1 MLRFKRSALLGVLIG
16 LSSQASAVGLGDIAL
31 ESYVNEPLQANIVLL
46 DTGSLAKPEIR
57 VALASSED
65 FDRLGVERLF
75 SLGDLSFTIEL
86 DGRGGGSITVE
97 SSEPILEPYLN
108 FLVELRW
115 PSGRLLREY
124 TVLID
129 LPPARP
135 PGDLAATA
143 SESAVVLSVPDM
155 PEMSSSAAADS
166 DTQYRVKTDD
176 TLWEIAAAVKPSEL
190 SVEQMMLAIQT
201 ANPNAFLRN
210 NINGLKAGYLLSFP
224 VDVVSGQSEREARQA
239 VADQWRVWREPAQP
253 ALRIVADSELEFDL
267 DPISPDTDSDSNR
280 LVERISESVAPV
292 PSVGDNNLALIEE
305 RLTQLSAQVGE
316 LQGVVQQKD
325 VEIAELQRALTDAL
339 KANQLQDEV
348 VFGDAGTSS
357 QASPPVEPQ
366 PSSSWL
372 QTLLYFLL
380 LVALIA
386 GGALLVL
393 RRLRDTGDELA
404 MDSLDSNEF
413 GVVDDPLKPVPS
425 IPDEREPERTAN
437 GESGYGES
445 LLTGYANDQTLA
457 DAVAEADI
465 YVAYGRHQ
473 HALDTLEAASSAEP
487 SNASGLLKMLEIYL
501 SLDRVQ
507 EAEELIPIIE
517 ATGDLV
523 AYSAAV
529 ERLNSTGAVLTGL
542 SQRDDL
548 LTDGAGASST
558 TDKMSDSAT
567 EANSTDVIVVG
578 SGSAD
583 SPELDT
589 LEDTGSSSGDDSL
602 SIDLEFAEDATE
614 ASPNEDVEALDSEMP
629 AIDKDA
635 IDTNLELARA
645 YIDMG
650 DHDGAKELLDLVLA
664 KGDLSQQATAQE
676 LLKTL
681 P

>member
-1 MLRFKRSALLGVLIG
+1 MLRVKRSVLLGVLIG

-31 ESYVNEPLQANIVLL
+31 DSYVNEPLQANIVLL
-46 DTGSLAKPEIR
+46 DTGSLAEPEIR

-65 FDRLGVERLF
+65 FERLGVERLF
-75 SLGDLSFTIEL
+75 SLGDLSFTTEL

-135 PGDLAATA
+135 LGDLAAMA
-143 SESAVVLSVPDM
+143 SDSAVVSSVPDV
-155 PEMSSSAAADS
+155 PETSFSSTSNS

-190 SVEQMMLAIQT
+190 SVEQMMLAIQA

-267 DPISPDTDSDSNR
+267 DPISPAPDMDSER
-280 LVERISESVAPV
+280 LVERVSEATASV
-292 PSVGDNNLALIEE
+292 PSVGDSNLALIEE

-316 LQGVVQQKD
+316 LQGVVQEKD
-325 VEIAELQRALTDAL
+325 AEIAELQRALTDAL
-339 KANQLQDEV
+339 RANQALDQSMTENTS
-348 VFGDAGTSS
+348 TSS
-357 QASPPVEPQ
+357 QISPPAEPQ
-366 PSSSWL
+366 AASSWL
-372 QTLLYFLL
+372 QTLLYLILL
-380 LVALIA
+380 GALLA

-393 RRLRDTGDELA
+393 RRLRDSGDDLPT
-404 MDSLDSNEF
+404 DSLDSDDF
-413 GVVDDPLKPVPS
+413 AVVDDPLRPVPS
-425 IPDEREPERTAN
+425 IPDEPPSETTDTDD
-437 GESGYGES
+437 SGYGES

-529 ERLNSTGAVLTGL
+529 ERLNSTDAVLTGV

-548 LTDGAGASST
+548 LTDGAETSTIEASSELIT
-558 TDKMSDSAT
+558 ESDST
-567 EANSTDVIVVG
+567 EAMDG
-578 SGSAD
+578 KSASDD

-589 LEDTGSSSGDDSL
+589 PEDTSSSSGDDSL
-602 SIDLEFAEDATE
+602 SIDLEFADDTVDEP
-614 ASPNEDVEALDSEMP
+614 PNEVGEAADSEVP
-629 AIDKDA
+629 AIDEDA

-650 DHDGAKELLDLVLA
+650 DHDGAKELLDSVLA
-664 KGDLSQQATAQE
+664 KGDLSQQAAAQE

>member
-1 MLRFKRSALLGVLIG
+1 MLRVKRSVLLGVLIG

-31 ESYVNEPLQANIVLL
+31 DSYVNEPLQANIVLL
-46 DTGSLAKPEIR
+46 DTGSLAEPEIR

-65 FDRLGVERLF
+65 FARLGVERLF
-75 SLGDLSFTIEL
+75 SLGDLSFTTEL

-135 PGDLAATA
+135 LGDLAAMA
-143 SESAVVLSVPDM
+143 SDSAVVSSVPDV
-155 PEMSSSAAADS
+155 PETSFSSTSNS

-190 SVEQMMLAIQT
+190 SVEQMMLAIQA

-267 DPISPDTDSDSNR
+267 APISPAPDMDSER
-280 LVERISESVAPV
+280 LVERVSEATASV
-292 PSVGDNNLALIEE
+292 PSVGDSNLALIEE

-316 LQGVVQQKD
+316 LQGVVQEKD
-325 VEIAELQRALTDAL
+325 AEIAELQRALTDAL
-339 KANQLQDEV
+339 RANQALDQSTTENTS
-348 VFGDAGTSS
+348 TSS
-357 QASPPVEPQ
+357 QISPPAEPQ
-366 PSSSWL
+366 AASSWL
-372 QTLLYFLL
+372 QTLLYLILL
-380 LVALIA
+380 GALLA

-393 RRLRDTGDELA
+393 RRLRDSGDDLPT
-404 MDSLDSNEF
+404 DSLDSDDF
-413 GVVDDPLKPVPS
+413 AVVDDPLRPVPS
-425 IPDEREPERTAN
+425 IPDEPPSETTDTDD
-437 GESGYGES
+437 SGYGES

-529 ERLNSTGAVLTGL
+529 ERLNSTDAVLTGV

-548 LTDGAGASST
+548 LTDGAETSTIEASSELIT
-558 TDKMSDSAT
+558 ESDST
-567 EANSTDVIVVG
+567 EAMDG
-578 SGSAD
+578 KSASDD

-589 LEDTGSSSGDDSL
+589 PEDTSSSSGDDSL
-602 SIDLEFAEDATE
+602 SIDLEFADDTVDEP
-614 ASPNEDVEALDSEMP
+614 PNEVGEAADSEVP
-629 AIDKDA
+629 AIDEDA

-650 DHDGAKELLDLVLA
+650 DHDGAKELLDSVLA
-664 KGDLSQQATAQE
+664 KGDLSQQAAAQE

>member
-1 MLRFKRSALLGVLIG
+1 MLRVKRSVLLGVLIG

-46 DTGSLAKPEIR
+46 DTGSLAEPEIR

-65 FDRLGVERLF
+65 FERLGVERLF
-75 SLGDLSFTIEL
+75 SLGDLSFNTEL
-86 DGRGGGSITVE
+86 DGRGGGTISIE

-135 PGDLAATA
+135 PGDLAAMA
-143 SESAVVLSVPDM
+143 SDSAVVSSVPDA
-155 PEMSSSAAADS
+155 PETSFSSTSNS

-190 SVEQMMLAIQT
+190 SVEQMMLAIQA

-267 DPISPDTDSDSNR
+267 DPISPAPDMDSER
-280 LVERISESVAPV
+280 LVERVSEASATM
-292 PSVGDNNLALIEE
+292 PSVGDSNLALIEE

-316 LQGVVQQKD
+316 LQGVVQEKD
-325 VEIAELQRALTDAL
+325 AEIAELQRALTDAL
-339 KANQLQDEV
+339 RANQALDQSMTENTS
-348 VFGDAGTSS
+348 TSS
-357 QASPPVEPQ
+357 QISPPAEPKAD
-366 PSSSWL
+366 SSWL
-372 QTLLYFLL
+372 QTLLYLILL
-380 LVALIA
+380 GALLA
-386 GGALLVL
+386 GGALLML
-393 RRLRDTGDELA
+393 RRLRDSGDDLPT
-404 MDSLDSNEF
+404 DSLDSDDF
-413 GVVDDPLKPVPS
+413 AVVDDPLRPVPS
-425 IPDEREPERTAN
+425 IPDEPPSETTDTDD
-437 GESGYGES
+437 SGYGES

-529 ERLNSTGAVLTGL
+529 ERLNSAGAVLTGV

-548 LTDGAGASST
+548 LTDVAETSTIEASSELVT
-558 TDKMSDSAT
+558 ESDST
-567 EANSTDVIVVG
+567 EAMDG
-578 SGSAD
+578 KSASDD
-583 SPELDT
+583 SPKLDT
-589 LEDTGSSSGDDSL
+589 PEDTSSSSGDDSL
-602 SIDLEFAEDATE
+602 SIDLEFAEDVAE
-614 ASPNEDVEALDSEMP
+614 ASPSNLEEALDSEVP
-629 AIDKDA
+629 AIDEDA

-650 DHDGAKELLDLVLA
+650 DHDGAKELLDSVLA
-664 KGDLSQQATAQE
+664 KGDLSQQAAAQE

>member
-1 MLRFKRSALLGVLIG
+1 MLRVKRLVLLGVSIG

-46 DTGSLAKPEIR
+46 DTGSLAEPEIR

-75 SLGDLSFTIEL
+75 SLGDLSFTTEL

-135 PGDLAATA
+135 PGDLAAMA
-143 SESAVVLSVPDM
+143 SGAAVVSSVPDV
-155 PEMSSSAAADS
+155 PETSPSSAVNS

-176 TLWEIAAAVKPSEL
+176 TLWEIAAAIKPSEL
-190 SVEQMMLAIQT
+190 SVEQMMLAIQA

-210 NINGLKAGYLLSFP
+210 NINGLKAGYLLNFP

-267 DPISPDTDSDSNR
+267 DPISPAPDMDSER
-280 LVERISESVAPV
+280 LVERVSEATASV
-292 PSVGDNNLALIEE
+292 PSVGDSNLALIEE

-316 LQGVVQQKD
+316 LQGVVQEKD
-325 VEIAELQRALTDAL
+325 AEIAELQRALTDAL
-339 KANQLQDEV
+339 RANQALDQSLTENTS
-348 VFGDAGTSS
+348 TSS
-357 QASPPVEPQ
+357 QISPPAEPQ
-366 PSSSWL
+366 AATSWL
-372 QTLLYFLL
+372 QTLLYLILL
-380 LVALIA
+380 GALLA

-393 RRLRDTGDELA
+393 RRLRDSGDDLQT
-404 MDSLDSNEF
+404 DSLDSDDF
-413 GVVDDPLKPVPS
+413 AVVDDPLRPVPS
-425 IPDEREPERTAN
+425 IPDEPPSETTGADD
-437 GESGYGES
+437 SGYGES

-529 ERLNSTGAVLTGL
+529 ERLNSTDAVLTGV

-548 LTDGAGASST
+548 LTDGAETPKADTSSG
-558 TDKMSDSAT
+558 SEEPDSAD
-567 EANSTDVIVVG
+567 ASDG
-578 SGSAD
+578 KGAADD

-589 LEDTGSSSGDDSL
+589 SEDTSSSSGDESL
-602 SIDLEFAEDATE
+602 SIDLEFAEDAEE
-614 ASPNEDVEALDSEMP
+614 ASSSDLEEALDSEMP
-629 AIDKDA
+629 AIDEDA

-650 DHDGAKELLDLVLA
+650 DHDGAKELLDSVLA
-664 KGDLSQQATAQE
+664 KGDLSQQAAAQE

>member
-1 MLRFKRSALLGVLIG
+1 MLRVKRLVLLGVLIG

-46 DTGSLAKPEIR
+46 DTGSLAEPEIR

-75 SLGDLSFTIEL
+75 SLGDLSFTTEL

-135 PGDLAATA
+135 PGDLAAMA
-143 SESAVVLSVPDM
+143 SGAAVVSSVPDV
-155 PEMSSSAAADS
+155 PETSPSSAVNS

-176 TLWEIAAAVKPSEL
+176 TLWEIAAAIKPSEL
-190 SVEQMMLAIQT
+190 SVEQMMLAIQA

-210 NINGLKAGYLLSFP
+210 NINGLKAGYLLNFP

-267 DPISPDTDSDSNR
+267 DPISPAPDMDSER
-280 LVERISESVAPV
+280 LVERVSEATASV
-292 PSVGDNNLALIEE
+292 PSVGESNLALIEE

-316 LQGVVQQKD
+316 LQGVVQEKD
-325 VEIAELQRALTDAL
+325 AEIAELQRALTDAL
-339 KANQLQDEV
+339 RANQALDQSLTENTS
-348 VFGDAGTSS
+348 TSS
-357 QASPPVEPQ
+357 QISPPAEPQ
-366 PSSSWL
+366 AATSWL
-372 QTLLYFLL
+372 QTLLYLILL
-380 LVALIA
+380 GALLA

-393 RRLRDTGDELA
+393 RRLRDSGDDLQT
-404 MDSLDSNEF
+404 DSLDSDDF
-413 GVVDDPLKPVPS
+413 AVVDDPLRPVPS
-425 IPDEREPERTAN
+425 IPDEPPSETTGADD
-437 GESGYGES
+437 SGYGES

-529 ERLNSTGAVLTGL
+529 ERLNSTDAVLTGV

-548 LTDGAGASST
+548 LTDGAETPKADTSSGSEE
-558 TDKMSDSAT
+558 SDSAD
-567 EANSTDVIVVG
+567 ASDG
-578 SGSAD
+578 KGAADD

-589 LEDTGSSSGDDSL
+589 SEDTSSSSGDESL
-602 SIDLEFAEDATE
+602 SIDLEFAEDAEE
-614 ASPNEDVEALDSEMP
+614 ASSSDLEEALDSEMP
-629 AIDKDA
+629 AIDEDA

-650 DHDGAKELLDLVLA
+650 DHDGAKELLDSVLA
-664 KGDLSQQATAQE
+664 KGDLSQQAAAQE

>member
-1 MLRFKRSALLGVLIG
+1 MLRVKRSVLLGVLIG

-31 ESYVNEPLQANIVLL
+31 DSYVNEPLQANIVLL
-46 DTGSLAKPEIR
+46 DTGSLAEPEIR

-65 FDRLGVERLF
+65 FERLGVERLF
-75 SLGDLSFTIEL
+75 SLGDLSFTTEL

-135 PGDLAATA
+135 PGDLAAMA
-143 SESAVVLSVPDM
+143 SDSAVVSSVPDV
-155 PEMSSSAAADS
+155 PETSFSSTSNS

-190 SVEQMMLAIQT
+190 SVEQMMLAIQA

-267 DPISPDTDSDSNR
+267 DPISPAPDMDSER
-280 LVERISESVAPV
+280 LVERVSEATASV
-292 PSVGDNNLALIEE
+292 PSVGDSNLALIEE

-316 LQGVVQQKD
+316 LQGVVQEKD
-325 VEIAELQRALTDAL
+325 AEIAELQRALTDAL
-339 KANQLQDEV
+339 RANQALDQSMTENTS
-348 VFGDAGTSS
+348 TSS
-357 QASPPVEPQ
+357 QISPPAEPQ
-366 PSSSWL
+366 AASSWL
-372 QTLLYFLL
+372 QTLLYLILL
-380 LVALIA
+380 GALLA

-393 RRLRDTGDELA
+393 RRLRDSGDDLPT
-404 MDSLDSNEF
+404 DSLDSDDF
-413 GVVDDPLKPVPS
+413 AVVDDPLRPVPS
-425 IPDEREPERTAN
+425 IPDEPPSETTN
-437 GESGYGES
+437 TDDSGYGES

-529 ERLNSTGAVLTGL
+529 ERLNSTDAVLTGV

-548 LTDGAGASST
+548 LTDGAETSTIEASSELVTESDDTEAMDGKGAS
-558 TDKMSDSAT
+558 D
-567 EANSTDVIVVG
+567 
-578 SGSAD
+578 D

-589 LEDTGSSSGDDSL
+589 PEDTSSSSGDDSL
-602 SIDLEFAEDATE
+602 SIDLEFAEDVAE
-614 ASPNEDVEALDSEMP
+614 ASPSDLEEALDSEVP
-629 AIDKDA
+629 AIDEDA

-650 DHDGAKELLDLVLA
+650 DHDGAKELLDSVLA
-664 KGDLSQQATAQE
+664 KGDLSQQAAAQE

>member
-1 MLRFKRSALLGVLIG
+1 MLRVKRSVLLGVLIG

-46 DTGSLAKPEIR
+46 DTGSLAEPEIR
-57 VALASSED
+57 VALPSSED
-65 FDRLGVERLF
+65 FERLGVERLF
-75 SLGDLSFTIEL
+75 SLGDLSFTTEL

-135 PGDLAATA
+135 VGDLAATA
-143 SESAVVLSVPDM
+143 SESAVVSSVPDL
-155 PEMSSSAAADS
+155 PDTSSSAASSS
-166 DTQYRVKTDD
+166 DTQYRVQTDD

-190 SVEQMMLAIQT
+190 SVEQMMLAIQG

-224 VDVVSGQSEREARQA
+224 VDVVSGQSERDARQA

-267 DPISPDTDSDSNR
+267 DPISPDPDSDSTR
-280 LVERISESVAPV
+280 LVERISEPVAPV
-292 PSVGDNNLALIEE
+292 PSVSDNNLALIEE

-316 LQGVVQQKD
+316 LQGVVQEKD
-325 VEIAELQRALTDAL
+325 AEIAELQRALTDAL
-339 KANQLQDEV
+339 RANQAADQAVTENT
-348 VFGDAGTSS
+348 GTSS
-357 QASPPVEPQ
+357 QISPPVEPQ
-366 PSSSWL
+366 ATSSWL
-372 QTLLYFLL
+372 QTLLYFIL
-380 LVALIA
+380 LVALMA

-393 RRLRDTGDELA
+393 RRLRDAGDELST
-404 MDSLDSNEF
+404 DSLDSDEL
-413 GVVDDPLKPVPS
+413 VAVEDPLKPVPS
-425 IPDEREPERTAN
+425 IPDEPEPEKTDT

-473 HALDTLEAASSAEP
+473 HALDTLEAASTAEP

-529 ERLNSTGAVLTGL
+529 ERLNNIGSVLSGV

-548 LTDGAGASST
+548 LTDGLETSETEES
-558 TDKMSDSAT
+558 SDSGA
-567 EANSTDVIVVG
+567 EADSAEAIAGESD
-578 SGSAD
+578 SAD

-589 LEDTGSSSGDDSL
+589 PEEIGSSSADDSL
-602 SIDLEFAEDATE
+602 SIDLEFADE
-614 ASPNEDVEALDSEMP
+614 AVDESPNDVEEVLDPEMP
-629 AIDKDA
+629 AIDEDA

-650 DHDGAKELLDLVLA
+650 DHDGAKELLDSVLA
-664 KGDLSQQATAQE
+664 KGDLSQQAAAQE

>member
-1 MLRFKRSALLGVLIG
+1 MLRVKRSVLLGVLIG
-16 LSSQASAVGLGDIAL
+16 LSSKASAVGLGDIAL
-31 ESYVNEPLQANIVLL
+31 DSYVNEPLQANIVLL
-46 DTGSLAKPEIR
+46 DTGSLAEPEIR

-65 FDRLGVERLF
+65 FERLGVERLF
-75 SLGDLSFTIEL
+75 SLGDLSFTTEL

-135 PGDLAATA
+135 PGDLAAMA
-143 SESAVVLSVPDM
+143 SDSAVVSSVPDV
-155 PEMSSSAAADS
+155 PETSLSSTSNS

-190 SVEQMMLAIQT
+190 SVEQMMLAIQA

-267 DPISPDTDSDSNR
+267 DPISPAPDMDSER
-280 LVERISESVAPV
+280 LVERVSEASATM
-292 PSVGDNNLALIEE
+292 PSVGDSNLALIEE

-316 LQGVVQQKD
+316 LQGVVQEKD
-325 VEIAELQRALTDAL
+325 AEIAELQRALTDAL
-339 KANQLQDEV
+339 RANQALDQSMTENTS
-348 VFGDAGTSS
+348 TSS
-357 QASPPVEPQ
+357 QISPPAEPKAD
-366 PSSSWL
+366 SSWL
-372 QTLLYFLL
+372 QTLLYLILL
-380 LVALIA
+380 GALLA
-386 GGALLVL
+386 GGALLML
-393 RRLRDTGDELA
+393 RRLRDSGDDLPT
-404 MDSLDSNEF
+404 DSLDSDDF
-413 GVVDDPLKPVPS
+413 AVVDDPLRPVPS
-425 IPDEREPERTAN
+425 IPDEPPSETTN
-437 GESGYGES
+437 TDDSGYGES

-529 ERLNSTGAVLTGL
+529 ERLNSTDAVLTGV

-548 LTDGAGASST
+548 LTDGAETSTIEASSELVT
-558 TDKMSDSAT
+558 ESDGT
-567 EANSTDVIVVG
+567 EAMDG
-578 SGSAD
+578 KGAAD
-583 SPELDT
+583 ASPKLDT
-589 LEDTGSSSGDDSL
+589 PEDTSSSSGDDSL
-602 SIDLEFAEDATE
+602 SIDLEFAEDVAE
-614 ASPNEDVEALDSEMP
+614 ASPSNLEEALDSEVP
-629 AIDKDA
+629 AIDEDA

-650 DHDGAKELLDLVLA
+650 DHDGAKELLDSVLA
-664 KGDLSQQATAQE
+664 KGDLSQQAAAQE

>member
-1 MLRFKRSALLGVLIG
+1 MLRVKRSVLLGVLIG

-46 DTGSLAKPEIR
+46 DTGSLAEPEIR

-65 FDRLGVERLF
+65 FERLGVERLF
-75 SLGDLSFTIEL
+75 SLGDLSFTTEL

-135 PGDLAATA
+135 LGDLAAMA
-143 SESAVVLSVPDM
+143 SDSAVVSSVPDV
-155 PEMSSSAAADS
+155 PETSFSSTSNS

-190 SVEQMMLAIQT
+190 SVEQMMLAIQA

-267 DPISPDTDSDSNR
+267 DPISPAPDMDSER
-280 LVERISESVAPV
+280 LVERVSEATASV
-292 PSVGDNNLALIEE
+292 PSVGDSNLALIEE

-316 LQGVVQQKD
+316 LQGVVQEKD
-325 VEIAELQRALTDAL
+325 AEIAELQRALTDAL
-339 KANQLQDEV
+339 RANQALDQSLTENTS
-348 VFGDAGTSS
+348 TSS
-357 QASPPVEPQ
+357 QISPPAEPQ
-366 PSSSWL
+366 AATSWL
-372 QTLLYFLL
+372 QTLLYLILL
-380 LVALIA
+380 GALLA

-393 RRLRDTGDELA
+393 RRLRDSGDDLET
-404 MDSLDSNEF
+404 DSLDSDDF
-413 GVVDDPLKPVPS
+413 AVVDDPLRPVPS
-425 IPDEREPERTAN
+425 IPDEPPSETTGADD
-437 GESGYGES
+437 SGYGES

-529 ERLNSTGAVLTGL
+529 ERLNSAGAVLTGV

-548 LTDGAGASST
+548 LTDGAETPKPDTSSGSEEADSADASDGKGAS
-558 TDKMSDSAT
+558 D
-567 EANSTDVIVVG
+567 
-578 SGSAD
+578 D

-589 LEDTGSSSGDDSL
+589 PEDTISLSGDDSL
-602 SIDLEFAEDATE
+602 SIDLEFAEDAAE
-614 ASPNEDVEALDSEMP
+614 ASPSDLEEALDSEMP
-629 AIDKDA
+629 AIDEDA

-650 DHDGAKELLDLVLA
+650 DHDGAKELLDSVLA
-664 KGDLSQQATAQE
+664 KGDLSQQAAAQE

>member
-1 MLRFKRSALLGVLIG
+1 MLRVKRSVLLGVLIG
-16 LSSQASAVGLGDIAL
+16 LSSKASAVGLGDIAL
-31 ESYVNEPLQANIVLL
+31 DSYINEPLQANIVLL
-46 DTGSLAKPEIR
+46 DTGSLAEPEIR

-65 FDRLGVERLF
+65 FERLGVERLF
-75 SLGDLSFTIEL
+75 SLGDLSFTTEL

-135 PGDLAATA
+135 PGDLAAMA
-143 SESAVVLSVPDM
+143 SDSAVVSSVPDV
-155 PEMSSSAAADS
+155 PETSLSSTSNS

-190 SVEQMMLAIQT
+190 SVEQMMLAIQA

-267 DPISPDTDSDSNR
+267 DPISPAPDMDSER
-280 LVERISESVAPV
+280 LVERVSEASATM
-292 PSVGDNNLALIEE
+292 PSVGDSNLALIEE

-316 LQGVVQQKD
+316 LQGVVQEKD
-325 VEIAELQRALTDAL
+325 AEIAELQRALTDAL
-339 KANQLQDEV
+339 RANQALDQSMTENTS
-348 VFGDAGTSS
+348 TSS
-357 QASPPVEPQ
+357 QISPPAEPKAD
-366 PSSSWL
+366 SSWL
-372 QTLLYFLL
+372 QTLLYLILL
-380 LVALIA
+380 GALLA
-386 GGALLVL
+386 GGALLML
-393 RRLRDTGDELA
+393 RRLRDSGDDLPT
-404 MDSLDSNEF
+404 DSLDSDDF
-413 GVVDDPLKPVPS
+413 AVVDDPLRPVPS
-425 IPDEREPERTAN
+425 IPDEPPSETTN
-437 GESGYGES
+437 TDDSGYGES

-529 ERLNSTGAVLTGL
+529 ERLNSTDAVLTGV

-548 LTDGAGASST
+548 LTDGAETSTIEASSELVT
-558 TDKMSDSAT
+558 ESDGT
-567 EANSTDVIVVG
+567 EAMDG
-578 SGSAD
+578 KGAAD
-583 SPELDT
+583 ASPKLDT
-589 LEDTGSSSGDDSL
+589 PEDTSSSSGDDSL
-602 SIDLEFAEDATE
+602 SIDLEFAEDVAE
-614 ASPNEDVEALDSEMP
+614 ASPSNLEEALDSEVP
-629 AIDKDA
+629 AIDEDA

-650 DHDGAKELLDLVLA
+650 DHDGAKELLDSVLA
-664 KGDLSQQATAQE
+664 KGDLSQQAAAQE

>member
-1 MLRFKRSALLGVLIG
+1 MLRAKRSVLLGVLIG

-31 ESYVNEPLQANIVLL
+31 KSYVNEPLQATIVLL
-46 DTGSLAKPEIR
+46 DTGSLAEPEIR

-75 SLGDLSFTIEL
+75 SLGDLSFTTEL

-135 PGDLAATA
+135 AGDLAAMA
-143 SESAVVLSVPDM
+143 SDSAVVISIPDL
-155 PEMSSSAAADS
+155 PETTSSTASSS
-166 DTQYRVKTDD
+166 DTQYRVQTDD

-190 SVEQMMLAIQT
+190 SVEQMMLAIQA

-267 DPISPDTDSDSNR
+267 DPISPAPDSDSTR
-280 LVERISESVAPV
+280 LVERTPEPAVPA
-292 PSVGDNNLALIEE
+292 PSVGGNNLALIEE

-325 VEIAELQRALTDAL
+325 AEIAELQRALTDAL
-339 KANQLQDEV
+339 KANQVRGQV
-348 VFGDAGTSS
+348 VAGDTGAGS
-357 QASPPVEPQ
+357 QASPSVEPQ
-366 PSSSWL
+366 ATSSWL
-372 QTLLYFLL
+372 QTLLYLVLL
-380 LVALIA
+380 GALTV

-393 RRLRDTGDELA
+393 RRLRDSGEDLST
-404 MDSLDSNEF
+404 DSLDSDDF
-413 GVVDDPLKPVPS
+413 AVVDDPLRPVPS
-425 IPDEREPERTAN
+425 IPDEPPSETTSADD
-437 GESGYGES
+437 SGYGES

-529 ERLNSTGAVLTGL
+529 ERLNSTDAVLTGV

-548 LTDGAGASST
+548 LTDGAETPKADTSSGSEEPESADASDGKGAS
-558 TDKMSDSAT
+558 D
-567 EANSTDVIVVG
+567 E
-578 SGSAD
+578 
-583 SPELDT
+583 SPELDSP
-589 LEDTGSSSGDDSL
+589 EDTINLSGDDSL
-602 SIDLEFAEDATE
+602 SIDLEFAEDVAE
-614 ASPNEDVEALDSEMP
+614 ASPSNLEEALDSEVP
-629 AIDKDA
+629 AIDEDA

-650 DHDGAKELLDLVLA
+650 DHDGAKELLDSVLA
-664 KGDLSQQATAQE
+664 KGDLSQQAAAQE

>member
-1 MLRFKRSALLGVLIG
+1 MLRVKRSVLLGVLIG
-16 LSSQASAVGLGDIAL
+16 LSSKASAVGLGDIAL
-31 ESYVNEPLQANIVLL
+31 DSYVNEPLQANIVLL
-46 DTGSLAKPEIR
+46 DTGSLAEPEIR

-65 FDRLGVERLF
+65 FERLGVERLF
-75 SLGDLSFTIEL
+75 SLGDLSFTTEL

-135 PGDLAATA
+135 PGDLAAMA
-143 SESAVVLSVPDM
+143 SDSAVVSSVPDV
-155 PEMSSSAAADS
+155 PETSLSSTSNS

-190 SVEQMMLAIQT
+190 SVEQMMLAIQA

-267 DPISPDTDSDSNR
+267 DPISPAPDMDSER
-280 LVERISESVAPV
+280 LVERVSEASATM
-292 PSVGDNNLALIEE
+292 PSVGDSNLALIEE

-316 LQGVVQQKD
+316 LQGVVQEKD
-325 VEIAELQRALTDAL
+325 AEIAELQRALTDAL
-339 KANQLQDEV
+339 RANQALDQSMTENTS
-348 VFGDAGTSS
+348 TSS
-357 QASPPVEPQ
+357 QISPPAEPKAD
-366 PSSSWL
+366 SSWL
-372 QTLLYFLL
+372 QTLLYLILL
-380 LVALIA
+380 GALLA
-386 GGALLVL
+386 GGALLML
-393 RRLRDTGDELA
+393 RRLRDSDDDLPTE
-404 MDSLDSNEF
+404 SLDSDDF
-413 GVVDDPLKPVPS
+413 AVVDDPLRPVPS
-425 IPDEREPERTAN
+425 IPDEPPSETTN
-437 GESGYGES
+437 TDDSGYGES

-529 ERLNSTGAVLTGL
+529 ERLNSTDAVLTGV

-548 LTDGAGASST
+548 LTDGAETSTIEASSELVT
-558 TDKMSDSAT
+558 ESDGT
-567 EANSTDVIVVG
+567 EAMDG
-578 SGSAD
+578 KGAAD
-583 SPELDT
+583 ASPKLDT
-589 LEDTGSSSGDDSL
+589 PEDTSSSSGDDSL
-602 SIDLEFAEDATE
+602 SIDLEFAEDVAE
-614 ASPNEDVEALDSEMP
+614 ASPSNLEEALDSEVP
-629 AIDKDA
+629 AIDEDA

-650 DHDGAKELLDLVLA
+650 DHDGAKELLDSVLA
-664 KGDLSQQATAQE
+664 KGDLSQQAAAQE

>member
-1 MLRFKRSALLGVLIG
+1 MLRVKRLVLLGVSIG

-46 DTGSLAKPEIR
+46 DTGSLAEPEIR

-75 SLGDLSFTIEL
+75 SLGDLSFTTEL

-135 PGDLAATA
+135 PGDLAAMA
-143 SESAVVLSVPDM
+143 SGAAVVSSVPDV
-155 PEMSSSAAADS
+155 PETSPSSAVNS

-176 TLWEIAAAVKPSEL
+176 TLWEIAAAIKPSEL
-190 SVEQMMLAIQT
+190 SVEQMMLAIQA

-210 NINGLKAGYLLSFP
+210 NINGLKAGYLLNFP

-267 DPISPDTDSDSNR
+267 DPISPAPDMDSER
-280 LVERISESVAPV
+280 LVERVSEATASV
-292 PSVGDNNLALIEE
+292 PSVGESNLALIEE

-316 LQGVVQQKD
+316 LQGVVQEKD
-325 VEIAELQRALTDAL
+325 AEIAELQRALTDAL
-339 KANQLQDEV
+339 RANQALDQSLTENTS
-348 VFGDAGTSS
+348 TSS
-357 QASPPVEPQ
+357 QISPPAEPQ
-366 PSSSWL
+366 AATSWL
-372 QTLLYFLL
+372 QTLLYLILL
-380 LVALIA
+380 GALLA

-393 RRLRDTGDELA
+393 RRLRDSGDDLQT
-404 MDSLDSNEF
+404 DSLDSDDF
-413 GVVDDPLKPVPS
+413 AVVDDPLRPVPS
-425 IPDEREPERTAN
+425 IPDEPPSETTGADD
-437 GESGYGES
+437 SGYGES

-529 ERLNSTGAVLTGL
+529 ERLNSTDAVLTGV

-548 LTDGAGASST
+548 LTDGAETPKADTSSG
-558 TDKMSDSAT
+558 SEEPDSAD
-567 EANSTDVIVVG
+567 ASDG
-578 SGSAD
+578 KGAADD

-589 LEDTGSSSGDDSL
+589 SEDTSSSSGDESL
-602 SIDLEFAEDATE
+602 SIDLEFAEDAEE
-614 ASPNEDVEALDSEMP
+614 ASSSDLEEALDSEMP
-629 AIDKDA
+629 AIDEDA

-650 DHDGAKELLDLVLA
+650 DHDGAKELLDSVLA
-664 KGDLSQQATAQE
+664 KGDLSQQAAAQE

>member
-1 MLRFKRSALLGVLIG
+1 MLRVKRSVLLGVLIG

-31 ESYVNEPLQANIVLL
+31 DSYVNEPLQANILLL
-46 DTGSLAKPEIR
+46 DTGSLAEPEIR

-65 FDRLGVERLF
+65 FERLGVERLF
-75 SLGDLSFTIEL
+75 SLGDLSFSTEL

-135 PGDLAATA
+135 LGDLAAMA
-143 SESAVVLSVPDM
+143 SDSAVVSSVPDV
-155 PEMSSSAAADS
+155 PETSFSSTSNS

-176 TLWEIAAAVKPSEL
+176 TLWEVAAAVKPSEL
-190 SVEQMMLAIQT
+190 SVEQMMLAIQA

-267 DPISPDTDSDSNR
+267 DPISPAPDMDSER
-280 LVERISESVAPV
+280 LVERVSEASATA
-292 PSVGDNNLALIEE
+292 PSVGDSNLALIEE
-305 RLTQLSAQVGE
+305 RLTQLSTQVGE
-316 LQGVVQQKD
+316 LQGVVQEKD
-325 VEIAELQRALTDAL
+325 AEIAELQRALTDAL
-339 KANQLQDEV
+339 KENQALDRAV
-348 VFGDAGTSS
+348 TDTADTGS
-357 QASPPVEPQ
+357 QSSPPVEPQ
-366 PSSSWL
+366 ASSSWL
-372 QTLLYFLL
+372 QALLYLVLL
-380 LVALIA
+380 GALIA

-393 RRLRDTGDELA
+393 RRLRDSGGELSTDPLGSDDLVA
-404 MDSLDSNEF
+404 A
-413 GVVDDPLKPVPS
+413 DDPLRPVPS
-425 IPDEREPERTAN
+425 IPGEPEQERA
-437 GESGYGES
+437 EPDSKGYGES

-507 EAEELIPIIE
+507 EAEELIPVIE

-523 AYSAAV
+523 AHSAAV
-529 ERLNSTGAVLTGL
+529 ERLNNTGAVLTGV
-542 SQRDDL
+542 SQHDAL
-548 LTDGAGASST
+548 LTDGSETST
-558 TDKMSDSAT
+558 T
-567 EANSTDVIVVG
+567 EASGELVAEAGSTDAEDENVD
-578 SGSAD
+578 SDD
-583 SPELDT
+583 SPELDVP
-589 LEDTGSSSGDDSL
+589 EATGSLSSDDSL
-602 SIDLEFAEDATE
+602 SIDLEFAEDTAE
-614 ASPNEDVEALDSEMP
+614 ESPNDVEDALDSDMP
-629 AIDKDA
+629 AIDEDA
-635 IDTNLELARA
+635 IETNLELARA

-650 DHDGAKELLDLVLA
+650 DHDGAKELLDSVLA
-664 KGDLSQQATAQE
+664 KGDLSQQAAAQE

>member
-1 MLRFKRSALLGVLIG
+1 MLRVKRSVLLGVLIG

-46 DTGSLAKPEIR
+46 DTGSLAEPEIR

-65 FDRLGVERLF
+65 FERLGVERLF
-75 SLGDLSFTIEL
+75 SLGDLSFTTEL

-135 PGDLAATA
+135 LGDLAAMA
-143 SESAVVLSVPDM
+143 SDSAVVSSVPDV
-155 PEMSSSAAADS
+155 PETSFSSTSNS

-190 SVEQMMLAIQT
+190 SVEQMMLAIQA

-267 DPISPDTDSDSNR
+267 DPISPAPDMDSER
-280 LVERISESVAPV
+280 LVERVSEATASV
-292 PSVGDNNLALIEE
+292 PSVGDSNLALIEE

-316 LQGVVQQKD
+316 LQGVVQEKD
-325 VEIAELQRALTDAL
+325 AEIAELQRALTDAL
-339 KANQLQDEV
+339 RANQALDQSLTENTS
-348 VFGDAGTSS
+348 TSS
-357 QASPPVEPQ
+357 QISPPAEPQ
-366 PSSSWL
+366 AATSWL
-372 QTLLYFLL
+372 QTLLYLILL
-380 LVALIA
+380 GALLA

-393 RRLRDTGDELA
+393 RRLRDSGDDLET
-404 MDSLDSNEF
+404 DSLDSDDF
-413 GVVDDPLKPVPS
+413 AVVDDPLRPVPS
-425 IPDEREPERTAN
+425 IPDEPPSETTGADD
-437 GESGYGES
+437 SGYGES

-529 ERLNSTGAVLTGL
+529 ERLNSAGAVLTGV

-548 LTDGAGASST
+548 LTDGAETPKADTSSGSEEADSADASDGKGAS
-558 TDKMSDSAT
+558 D
-567 EANSTDVIVVG
+567 
-578 SGSAD
+578 D

-589 LEDTGSSSGDDSL
+589 PEDTISLSGDDSL
-602 SIDLEFAEDATE
+602 SIDLEFAEDAAE
-614 ASPNEDVEALDSEMP
+614 ASPSDLEEALDSEMP
-629 AIDKDA
+629 AIDEDA

-650 DHDGAKELLDLVLA
+650 DHDGAKELLDSVLA
-664 KGDLSQQATAQE
+664 KGDLSQQAAAQE

>member
-1 MLRFKRSALLGVLIG
+1 MLRVKRSVLLGVLIG

-31 ESYVNEPLQANIVLL
+31 DSYVNEPLQANIVLL
-46 DTGSLAKPEIR
+46 DTGSLAEPEIR

-65 FDRLGVERLF
+65 FERLGVERLF
-75 SLGDLSFTIEL
+75 SLGDLSFTTEL

-135 PGDLAATA
+135 PGDLAAMA
-143 SESAVVLSVPDM
+143 SDSAVVSSVPDV
-155 PEMSSSAAADS
+155 PETSFSSTSNS

-190 SVEQMMLAIQT
+190 SVEQMMLAIQA

-267 DPISPDTDSDSNR
+267 DPISPAPDMDSER
-280 LVERISESVAPV
+280 LVERVSEASAPV
-292 PSVGDNNLALIEE
+292 PSVGDSNLALIEE

-316 LQGVVQQKD
+316 LQGVVQEKD
-325 VEIAELQRALTDAL
+325 AEIAELQRALTDAL
-339 KANQLQDEV
+339 RANQALDQSMTEHTS
-348 VFGDAGTSS
+348 TSS
-357 QASPPVEPQ
+357 QISPPAEPQ
-366 PSSSWL
+366 AASSWL
-372 QTLLYFLL
+372 QTLLYLILL
-380 LVALIA
+380 GALLA

-393 RRLRDTGDELA
+393 RRLRDSGDDLPT
-404 MDSLDSNEF
+404 DSLDSDDF
-413 GVVDDPLKPVPS
+413 AVVDDPLRPVPS
-425 IPDEREPERTAN
+425 IPDEPPSETTGADD
-437 GESGYGES
+437 SGYGES

-529 ERLNSTGAVLTGL
+529 ERLNSAGAVLTGV
-542 SQRDDL
+542 SQRDDI
-548 LTDGAGASST
+548 LTDGAETPKADTSSGSEEPDSADASDGKGAS
-558 TDKMSDSAT
+558 D
-567 EANSTDVIVVG
+567 
-578 SGSAD
+578 D
-583 SPELDT
+583 SPKLDAP
-589 LEDTGSSSGDDSL
+589 EDTSSSSGDDSL
-602 SIDLEFAEDATE
+602 SIDLEFAEDATD
-614 ASPNEDVEALDSEMP
+614 ASPSDLEEALDSEMP
-629 AIDKDA
+629 AIDEDA

-650 DHDGAKELLDLVLA
+650 DHDGAKELLDSVLA
-664 KGDLSQQATAQE
+664 KGDLSQQAAAQE
-676 LLKTL
+676 LLKTI

>member
-1 MLRFKRSALLGVLIG
+1 MLRVKRSVLLGVLIG

-31 ESYVNEPLQANIVLL
+31 DSYVNEPLQANIVLL
-46 DTGSLAKPEIR
+46 DTGSLAEPEIR

-65 FDRLGVERLF
+65 FERLGVERLF
-75 SLGDLSFTIEL
+75 SLGDLSFTTEL

-135 PGDLAATA
+135 PGDLAAMA
-143 SESAVVLSVPDM
+143 SDSAVVSSVPDV
-155 PEMSSSAAADS
+155 PEMSLSSTSNS

-190 SVEQMMLAIQT
+190 SVEQMMLAIQA

-267 DPISPDTDSDSNR
+267 DPISPAPDMDSER
-280 LVERISESVAPV
+280 LVERVSEASATM
-292 PSVGDNNLALIEE
+292 PSVGDSNLALIEE

-316 LQGVVQQKD
+316 LQGVVQEKD
-325 VEIAELQRALTDAL
+325 AEIAELQRALTDAL
-339 KANQLQDEV
+339 RANQARDQSMTENTS
-348 VFGDAGTSS
+348 TSS
-357 QASPPVEPQ
+357 QISPPAEPKAD
-366 PSSSWL
+366 SSWL
-372 QTLLYFLL
+372 QTLLYLILL
-380 LVALIA
+380 GALLA
-386 GGALLVL
+386 GGALLML
-393 RRLRDTGDELA
+393 RRLRDSGDDLPT
-404 MDSLDSNEF
+404 DSLDSDDF
-413 GVVDDPLKPVPS
+413 AVVDDPLRPVPS
-425 IPDEREPERTAN
+425 IPDEPPSETTN
-437 GESGYGES
+437 TDDSGYGES

-529 ERLNSTGAVLTGL
+529 ERLNSTDAVLTGV

-548 LTDGAGASST
+548 LTDGAETSTIEASSELVTESDDTEAMDGKGAS
-558 TDKMSDSAT
+558 DA
-567 EANSTDVIVVG
+567 
-578 SGSAD
+578 
-583 SPELDT
+583 SPKLDT
-589 LEDTGSSSGDDSL
+589 PEDTSSSSGDDSL
-602 SIDLEFAEDATE
+602 SIDLEFAEDVAE
-614 ASPNEDVEALDSEMP
+614 ASPSNLEEALDSEVP
-629 AIDKDA
+629 AIDEDA

-650 DHDGAKELLDLVLA
+650 DHDGAKELLDSVLA
-664 KGDLSQQATAQE
+664 KGDLSQQAAAQE

>member
-372 QTLLYFLL
+372 QTLLYFIL

-425 IPDEREPERTAN
+425 IPDEQEPERTAN

-567 EANSTDVIVVG
+567 EANSTDVTVVG

>member
-1 MLRFKRSALLGVLIG
+1 MLRVKRSVLLGVLIG
-16 LSSQASAVGLGDIAL
+16 LSSKASAVGLGDIAL
-31 ESYVNEPLQANIVLL
+31 DSYINEPLQANIVLL
-46 DTGSLAKPEIR
+46 DTGSLAEPEIR

-75 SLGDLSFTIEL
+75 SLGDLSFTTEL

-135 PGDLAATA
+135 PGDLAAMA
-143 SESAVVLSVPDM
+143 SDSAVVSSVPDV
-155 PEMSSSAAADS
+155 PETSLSSTSNS

-190 SVEQMMLAIQT
+190 SVEQMMLAIQA

-267 DPISPDTDSDSNR
+267 DPISPAPDMDSER
-280 LVERISESVAPV
+280 LVERVSEASATM
-292 PSVGDNNLALIEE
+292 PSVGDSNLALIEE

-316 LQGVVQQKD
+316 LQGVVQEKD
-325 VEIAELQRALTDAL
+325 AEIAELQRALTDAL
-339 KANQLQDEV
+339 RANQALDQSMTENTS
-348 VFGDAGTSS
+348 TSS
-357 QASPPVEPQ
+357 QISPPAEPKAD
-366 PSSSWL
+366 SSWL
-372 QTLLYFLL
+372 QTLLYLILL
-380 LVALIA
+380 GALLA
-386 GGALLVL
+386 GGALLML
-393 RRLRDTGDELA
+393 RRLRDSGDDLPT
-404 MDSLDSNEF
+404 DSLDSDDF
-413 GVVDDPLKPVPS
+413 AVVDDPLRPVPS
-425 IPDEREPERTAN
+425 IPDEPPSETTN
-437 GESGYGES
+437 TDDSGYGES

-529 ERLNSTGAVLTGL
+529 ERLNSTDAVLTGV

-548 LTDGAGASST
+548 LTDGAETSTIEASSELVTESDGTEAMDGKGAS
-558 TDKMSDSAT
+558 DA
-567 EANSTDVIVVG
+567 
-578 SGSAD
+578 
-583 SPELDT
+583 SPKLDT
-589 LEDTGSSSGDDSL
+589 PEDTSSSSGDDSL
-602 SIDLEFAEDATE
+602 SIDLEFAEDVAE
-614 ASPNEDVEALDSEMP
+614 ASPSNLEEALDSEVP
-629 AIDKDA
+629 AIDEDA

-650 DHDGAKELLDLVLA
+650 DHDGAKELLDSVLA
-664 KGDLSQQATAQE
+664 KGDLSQQAAAQE

>member
-1 MLRFKRSALLGVLIG
+1 MLRVKRSVLLGILIG
-16 LSSQASAVGLGDIAL
+16 LSSKASAVGLGDIAL
-31 ESYVNEPLQANIVLL
+31 DSYINEPLQANIVLL
-46 DTGSLAKPEIR
+46 DTGSLAEPEIR

-65 FDRLGVERLF
+65 FERLGVERLF
-75 SLGDLSFTIEL
+75 SLGDLSFTTEL

-135 PGDLAATA
+135 PGDLAAMA
-143 SESAVVLSVPDM
+143 SDSAVVSSVPDV
-155 PEMSSSAAADS
+155 PETSLSSTSNS

-190 SVEQMMLAIQT
+190 SVEQMMLAIQA

-267 DPISPDTDSDSNR
+267 DPISPAPDMDSER
-280 LVERISESVAPV
+280 LVERVSEASATM
-292 PSVGDNNLALIEE
+292 PSVGDSNLALIEE

-316 LQGVVQQKD
+316 LQGVVQEKD
-325 VEIAELQRALTDAL
+325 AEIAELQRALTDAL
-339 KANQLQDEV
+339 RANQALDQSMTENTS
-348 VFGDAGTSS
+348 TSS
-357 QASPPVEPQ
+357 QISPPAEPKAD
-366 PSSSWL
+366 SSWL
-372 QTLLYFLL
+372 QTLLYLILL
-380 LVALIA
+380 GALLA
-386 GGALLVL
+386 GGALLML
-393 RRLRDTGDELA
+393 RRLRDSGDDLPT
-404 MDSLDSNEF
+404 DSLDSDDF
-413 GVVDDPLKPVPS
+413 AVVDDPLRPVPS
-425 IPDEREPERTAN
+425 IPDEPPSETTN
-437 GESGYGES
+437 TDDSGYGES

-529 ERLNSTGAVLTGL
+529 ERLNSTDAVLTGV

-548 LTDGAGASST
+548 LTDGAETSTIEASSELVT
-558 TDKMSDSAT
+558 ESDGT
-567 EANSTDVIVVG
+567 EAMDG
-578 SGSAD
+578 KGAAD
-583 SPELDT
+583 ASPKLDT
-589 LEDTGSSSGDDSL
+589 PEDTSSSSGDDSL
-602 SIDLEFAEDATE
+602 SIDLEFAEDVAE
-614 ASPNEDVEALDSEMP
+614 ASPSNLEEALDSEVP
-629 AIDKDA
+629 AIDEDA

-650 DHDGAKELLDLVLA
+650 DHDGAKELLDSVLA
-664 KGDLSQQATAQE
+664 KGDLSQQAAAQE

>member
-1 MLRFKRSALLGVLIG
+1 MLRVKRSVLLGVLIG
-16 LSSQASAVGLGDIAL
+16 LSSKASAVGLGDIAL
-31 ESYVNEPLQANIVLL
+31 DSYVNEPLQANIVLL
-46 DTGSLAKPEIR
+46 DTGSLAEPEIR

-65 FDRLGVERLF
+65 FERLGVERLF
-75 SLGDLSFTIEL
+75 SLGDLSFTTEL

-135 PGDLAATA
+135 PGDLAAMA
-143 SESAVVLSVPDM
+143 SDSAVVSSVPDV
-155 PEMSSSAAADS
+155 PETSLSSTSNS

-190 SVEQMMLAIQT
+190 SVEQMMLAIQA

-267 DPISPDTDSDSNR
+267 DPISPAPDMDSER
-280 LVERISESVAPV
+280 LVERVSEASATM
-292 PSVGDNNLALIEE
+292 PSVGDSNLALIEE

-316 LQGVVQQKD
+316 LQGVVQEKD
-325 VEIAELQRALTDAL
+325 AEIAELQRALTDAL
-339 KANQLQDEV
+339 RANQALDQSMTEN
-348 VFGDAGTSS
+348 TSISS
-357 QASPPVEPQ
+357 QINPPAEPQ
-366 PSSSWL
+366 AASSWL
-372 QTLLYFLL
+372 QTLLYLILL
-380 LVALIA
+380 GALLA

-393 RRLRDTGDELA
+393 RRLRDSGDDLQT
-404 MDSLDSNEF
+404 DSLDSDDF
-413 GVVDDPLKPVPS
+413 AVVDDPLRPVPS
-425 IPDEREPERTAN
+425 IPDEPPSETTN
-437 GESGYGES
+437 TDDSGYGES

-529 ERLNSTGAVLTGL
+529 ERLNSTDAVLTGV

-548 LTDGAGASST
+548 LTDGAETSTIEASSELVT
-558 TDKMSDSAT
+558 ESDGT
-567 EANSTDVIVVG
+567 EAMDG
-578 SGSAD
+578 KGAAD
-583 SPELDT
+583 ASPKLDT
-589 LEDTGSSSGDDSL
+589 PEDTSSSSGDDSL
-602 SIDLEFAEDATE
+602 SIDLEFAEDVAE
-614 ASPNEDVEALDSEMP
+614 ASPSDLGEALDSEMP
-629 AIDKDA
+629 AIDEDA

-650 DHDGAKELLDLVLA
+650 DHDGAKELLDSVLA
-664 KGDLSQQATAQE
+664 KGDLSQQAAAQE

>member
-1 MLRFKRSALLGVLIG
+1 MLRVKRSVLLGVLIG
-16 LSSQASAVGLGDIAL
+16 LSSKASAVGLGDIAL
-31 ESYVNEPLQANIVLL
+31 DSYVNEPLQANIVLL
-46 DTGSLAKPEIR
+46 DTGSLAEPEIR

-65 FDRLGVERLF
+65 FERLGVERLF
-75 SLGDLSFTIEL
+75 SLGDLSFTTEL

-135 PGDLAATA
+135 PGDLAAMA
-143 SESAVVLSVPDM
+143 SDSAVVSSVPDV
-155 PEMSSSAAADS
+155 PETSLSSTSNS

-190 SVEQMMLAIQT
+190 SVEQMMLAIQA
-201 ANPNAFLRN
+201 ANPNAFLRD

-267 DPISPDTDSDSNR
+267 DPISPAPDMDSER
-280 LVERISESVAPV
+280 LVERVSEASASM
-292 PSVGDNNLALIEE
+292 PSVGDSNLALIEE

-316 LQGVVQQKD
+316 LQGVVQEKD
-325 VEIAELQRALTDAL
+325 AEIAELQRALTDAL
-339 KANQLQDEV
+339 RANQALDQSMTENTS
-348 VFGDAGTSS
+348 TSS
-357 QASPPVEPQ
+357 QISPPAEPQ
-366 PSSSWL
+366 AASSWL
-372 QTLLYFLL
+372 QTLLYLILL
-380 LVALIA
+380 GALLA

-393 RRLRDTGDELA
+393 RRLRDSGDDLPT
-404 MDSLDSNEF
+404 DSLDSDDF
-413 GVVDDPLKPVPS
+413 AVVDDPLRPVPS
-425 IPDEREPERTAN
+425 IPDEPPSETTDADD
-437 GESGYGES
+437 SGYGES

-529 ERLNSTGAVLTGL
+529 ERLNSAGAVLTGV

-548 LTDGAGASST
+548 LTDGAETPKADTSSGSEEPDSADASDGKGAS
-558 TDKMSDSAT
+558 D
-567 EANSTDVIVVG
+567 
-578 SGSAD
+578 D

-589 LEDTGSSSGDDSL
+589 PEDTISLSGEDSL
-602 SIDLEFAEDATE
+602 SIDLEFAEDAAE
-614 ASPNEDVEALDSEMP
+614 ASPSDLEEALDSEMP
-629 AIDKDA
+629 AIDEDA

-650 DHDGAKELLDLVLA
+650 DHDGAKELLDSVLA
-664 KGDLSQQATAQE
+664 KGDLSQQAAAQE

>member
-1 MLRFKRSALLGVLIG
+1 MLRVKRSVLLGILIG
-16 LSSQASAVGLGDIAL
+16 LSSKASAVGLGDIAL
-31 ESYVNEPLQANIVLL
+31 DSYINEPLQANIVLL
-46 DTGSLAKPEIR
+46 DTGSLAEPEIR

-65 FDRLGVERLF
+65 FERLGVERLF
-75 SLGDLSFTIEL
+75 SLGDLSFTTEL

-135 PGDLAATA
+135 PGDLAAMA
-143 SESAVVLSVPDM
+143 SDSAVVSSVPDV
-155 PEMSSSAAADS
+155 PETSLSSTSNS

-190 SVEQMMLAIQT
+190 SVEQMMLAIQA

-267 DPISPDTDSDSNR
+267 DPISPAPDMDSER
-280 LVERISESVAPV
+280 LVERVSEASATM
-292 PSVGDNNLALIEE
+292 PSVGDSNLALIEE

-316 LQGVVQQKD
+316 LQGVVQEKD
-325 VEIAELQRALTDAL
+325 AEIAELQRALTDAL
-339 KANQLQDEV
+339 RANQALDQSMTENTS
-348 VFGDAGTSS
+348 TSS
-357 QASPPVEPQ
+357 QISPPAEPKAD
-366 PSSSWL
+366 SSWL
-372 QTLLYFLL
+372 QTLLYLILL
-380 LVALIA
+380 GALLA
-386 GGALLVL
+386 GGALLML
-393 RRLRDTGDELA
+393 RRLRDSGDDLPT
-404 MDSLDSNEF
+404 DSLDSDDF
-413 GVVDDPLKPVPS
+413 AVVDDPLRPVPS
-425 IPDEREPERTAN
+425 IPDEPPSETTN
-437 GESGYGES
+437 TDDSGYGES

-529 ERLNSTGAVLTGL
+529 ERLNSTDAVLTGV

-548 LTDGAGASST
+548 LTDGAETSTIEASSELVT
-558 TDKMSDSAT
+558 ESDGT
-567 EANSTDVIVVG
+567 EAMDG
-578 SGSAD
+578 KGAAD
-583 SPELDT
+583 ASPKLDT
-589 LEDTGSSSGDDSL
+589 PEDTSSSSGDDSL
-602 SIDLEFAEDATE
+602 SIDLEFAEDVAE
-614 ASPNEDVEALDSEMP
+614 ASPGNLEGALDSEVP
-629 AIDKDA
+629 AIDEDA

-650 DHDGAKELLDLVLA
+650 DHEGAKELLDSVLA
-664 KGDLSQQATAQE
+664 KGDLSQQAAAQE

>member
-1 MLRFKRSALLGVLIG
+1 MLRVKRSVLLGVLIG
-16 LSSQASAVGLGDIAL
+16 LSSKASAVGLGDIAL
-31 ESYVNEPLQANIVLL
+31 DSYVNEPLQANIVLL
-46 DTGSLAKPEIR
+46 DTGSLAEPEIR

-65 FDRLGVERLF
+65 FERLGVERLF
-75 SLGDLSFTIEL
+75 SLGDLSFTTEL

-135 PGDLAATA
+135 PGDLAAMA
-143 SESAVVLSVPDM
+143 SDSAVVSSVPDV
-155 PEMSSSAAADS
+155 PETSLSSTSNS

-190 SVEQMMLAIQT
+190 SVEQMMLAIQA

-267 DPISPDTDSDSNR
+267 DPISPAPDMDSER
-280 LVERISESVAPV
+280 LVERVSEASATM
-292 PSVGDNNLALIEE
+292 PSVGDSNLALIEE

-316 LQGVVQQKD
+316 LQGVVQEKD
-325 VEIAELQRALTDAL
+325 AEIAELQRALTDAL
-339 KANQLQDEV
+339 RANQALDQSMTENTS
-348 VFGDAGTSS
+348 TSS
-357 QASPPVEPQ
+357 QISPPAEPKAD
-366 PSSSWL
+366 SSWL
-372 QTLLYFLL
+372 QTLLYLILL
-380 LVALIA
+380 GALLA
-386 GGALLVL
+386 GGALLML
-393 RRLRDTGDELA
+393 RRLRDSGDDLPT
-404 MDSLDSNEF
+404 DSLDSDDF
-413 GVVDDPLKPVPS
+413 AVVDDPLRPVPS
-425 IPDEREPERTAN
+425 IPDEPPSETTN
-437 GESGYGES
+437 TDDSGYGES

-529 ERLNSTGAVLTGL
+529 ERLNSTDAVLTGV

-548 LTDGAGASST
+548 LTDGAETSTIEASSELVTESDGTEAMDGKGAS
-558 TDKMSDSAT
+558 DA
-567 EANSTDVIVVG
+567 
-578 SGSAD
+578 
-583 SPELDT
+583 SPKLDT
-589 LEDTGSSSGDDSL
+589 PEDTSSSSGDDSL
-602 SIDLEFAEDATE
+602 SIDLEFAEDVAE
-614 ASPNEDVEALDSEMP
+614 ASPSNLEEALDSEVP
-629 AIDKDA
+629 AIDEDA

-650 DHDGAKELLDLVLA
+650 DHDGAKELLDSVLA
-664 KGDLSQQATAQE
+664 KGDLSQQAAAQE

>member
-1 MLRFKRSALLGVLIG
+1 MLRIKRSVLLGVLIG
-16 LSSQASAVGLGDIAL
+16 LSSQANAVGLGDIAL
-31 ESYVNEPLQANIVLL
+31 DSYVNEPLQANIVLL
-46 DTGSLAKPEIR
+46 DTGSLAEPEIR

-65 FDRLGVERLF
+65 FERLGVERLF
-75 SLGDLSFTIEL
+75 SLGDLSFTTEL

-135 PGDLAATA
+135 PGDLAAMA
-143 SESAVVLSVPDM
+143 SDSAVVSSVPDV
-155 PEMSSSAAADS
+155 PETSLSSTSNS
-166 DTQYRVKTDD
+166 DNQYRVKTDD

-190 SVEQMMLAIQT
+190 SVEQMMLAIQA

-267 DPISPDTDSDSNR
+267 DPISPAPDMDSER
-280 LVERISESVAPV
+280 LVERVSEASATM
-292 PSVGDNNLALIEE
+292 PSVGDSNLALIEE

-316 LQGVVQQKD
+316 LQGVVQEKD
-325 VEIAELQRALTDAL
+325 AEIAELQRALTDAL
-339 KANQLQDEV
+339 RANQALDQSMTENTS
-348 VFGDAGTSS
+348 TSS
-357 QASPPVEPQ
+357 QISPPAEPQ
-366 PSSSWL
+366 AASSWL
-372 QTLLYFLL
+372 QTLLYLILL
-380 LVALIA
+380 GALLA

-393 RRLRDTGDELA
+393 RRLRDSGDDLQT
-404 MDSLDSNEF
+404 DSLDSDDF
-413 GVVDDPLKPVPS
+413 AVVDDPLRPVPS
-425 IPDEREPERTAN
+425 IPDEPPSETTDTDN
-437 GESGYGES
+437 SGYGES

-501 SLDRVQ
+501 SLDRAQ

-529 ERLNSTGAVLTGL
+529 ERLNSAGAVLTGV

-548 LTDGAGASST
+548 LTDAAETSTIEASSELVT
-558 TDKMSDSAT
+558 ESDST
-567 EANSTDVIVVG
+567 EAMDG
-578 SGSAD
+578 KSASDD
-583 SPELDT
+583 SPKLDT
-589 LEDTGSSSGDDSL
+589 PEDTSSSSGDDSL
-602 SIDLEFAEDATE
+602 SIDLEFAEDVAE
-614 ASPNEDVEALDSEMP
+614 ASPSNLEEALDSEVP
-629 AIDKDA
+629 AIDEDA

-650 DHDGAKELLDLVLA
+650 DHDGAKELLDSVLA
-664 KGDLSQQATAQE
+664 KGDLSQQAAAQE

>member
-1 MLRFKRSALLGVLIG
+1 MLRVKRSVLLGVLIG

-46 DTGSLAKPEIR
+46 DTGSLAEPEIR

-75 SLGDLSFTIEL
+75 SLGDLSFTTEL

-135 PGDLAATA
+135 PGDLAAMA
-143 SESAVVLSVPDM
+143 SGAAVVSSVPDV
-155 PEMSSSAAADS
+155 PETSPSSAVNS

-176 TLWEIAAAVKPSEL
+176 TLWEIAAAIKPSEL
-190 SVEQMMLAIQT
+190 SVEQMMLAIQA

-210 NINGLKAGYLLSFP
+210 NINGLKAGYLLNFP

-267 DPISPDTDSDSNR
+267 DPISPAPDMDSER
-280 LVERISESVAPV
+280 LVERVSEATASV
-292 PSVGDNNLALIEE
+292 PSVGDSNLALIEE

-316 LQGVVQQKD
+316 LQGVVQEKD
-325 VEIAELQRALTDAL
+325 AEIAELQRALTDAL
-339 KANQLQDEV
+339 RANQALDQSLTENTS
-348 VFGDAGTSS
+348 TSS
-357 QASPPVEPQ
+357 QISPPAEPQ
-366 PSSSWL
+366 AATSWL
-372 QTLLYFLL
+372 QTLLYLILL
-380 LVALIA
+380 GALLA

-393 RRLRDTGDELA
+393 RRLRDSGDDLQT
-404 MDSLDSNEF
+404 DSLDSDDF
-413 GVVDDPLKPVPS
+413 AVVDDPLRPVPS
-425 IPDEREPERTAN
+425 IPDEPPSETTGADD
-437 GESGYGES
+437 SGYGES

-529 ERLNSTGAVLTGL
+529 ERLNSTDAVLTGV

-548 LTDGAGASST
+548 LTDGAETPKADTSSG
-558 TDKMSDSAT
+558 SEEPDSAD
-567 EANSTDVIVVG
+567 ASDG
-578 SGSAD
+578 KGAADD

-589 LEDTGSSSGDDSL
+589 SEDTSSSSGDESL
-602 SIDLEFAEDATE
+602 SIDLEFAEDAEE
-614 ASPNEDVEALDSEMP
+614 ASSSDLEEALDSEMP
-629 AIDKDA
+629 AIDEDA

-650 DHDGAKELLDLVLA
+650 DHDGAKELLDSVLA
-664 KGDLSQQATAQE
+664 KGDLSQQAAAQE

>member
-280 LVERISESVAPV
+280 LVERISS
-292 PSVGDNNLALIEE
+292 AL
-305 RLTQLSAQVGE
+305 
-316 LQGVVQQKD
+316 
-325 VEIAELQRALTDAL
+325 
-339 KANQLQDEV
+339 
-348 VFGDAGTSS
+348 
-357 QASPPVEPQ
+357 
-366 PSSSWL
+366 
-372 QTLLYFLL
+372 
-380 LVALIA
+380 
-386 GGALLVL
+386 
-393 RRLRDTGDELA
+393 
-404 MDSLDSNEF
+404 
-413 GVVDDPLKPVPS
+413 
-425 IPDEREPERTAN
+425 
-437 GESGYGES
+437 
-445 LLTGYANDQTLA
+445 
-457 DAVAEADI
+457 
-465 YVAYGRHQ
+465 GR
-473 HALDTLEAASSAEP
+473 
-487 SNASGLLKMLEIYL
+487 
-501 SLDRVQ
+501 
-507 EAEELIPIIE
+507 
-517 ATGDLV
+517 
-523 AYSAAV
+523 
-529 ERLNSTGAVLTGL
+529 
-542 SQRDDL
+542 
-548 LTDGAGASST
+548 
-558 TDKMSDSAT
+558 
-567 EANSTDVIVVG
+567 
-578 SGSAD
+578 
-583 SPELDT
+583 
-589 LEDTGSSSGDDSL
+589 
-602 SIDLEFAEDATE
+602 
-614 ASPNEDVEALDSEMP
+614 
-629 AIDKDA
+629 
-635 IDTNLELARA
+635 
-645 YIDMG
+645 
-650 DHDGAKELLDLVLA
+650 
-664 KGDLSQQATAQE
+664 
-676 LLKTL
+676 
-681 P
+681 

>member
-1 MLRFKRSALLGVLIG
+1 MLRVKRSVLLGVLIG
-16 LSSQASAVGLGDIAL
+16 LSSQVSAVGLGDIAL
-31 ESYVNEPLQANIVLL
+31 DSYVNEPLQANIVLL
-46 DTGSLAKPEIR
+46 DTGSLAEPEIR

-65 FDRLGVERLF
+65 FERLGVERLF
-75 SLGDLSFTIEL
+75 SLGDLSFTTEL

-135 PGDLAATA
+135 PGDLAAMA
-143 SESAVVLSVPDM
+143 SDSGVVFSVPDV
-155 PEMSSSAAADS
+155 PETSFGSTSNS

-190 SVEQMMLAIQT
+190 SVEQMMLAIQA

-267 DPISPDTDSDSNR
+267 DPISPAPDMDSER
-280 LVERISESVAPV
+280 LVERVSEASATM
-292 PSVGDNNLALIEE
+292 PSVGDSNLALIEE

-316 LQGVVQQKD
+316 LQGVVQEKD
-325 VEIAELQRALTDAL
+325 AEIAELQRALTDAL
-339 KANQLQDEV
+339 RANQALDQSMTENTS
-348 VFGDAGTSS
+348 TSS
-357 QASPPVEPQ
+357 QISPPAEPKAD
-366 PSSSWL
+366 SSWL
-372 QTLLYFLL
+372 QTLLYLILL
-380 LVALIA
+380 GALLA
-386 GGALLVL
+386 GGALLML
-393 RRLRDTGDELA
+393 RRLRDSGDDLPT
-404 MDSLDSNEF
+404 DSLDSDDF
-413 GVVDDPLKPVPS
+413 AVVDDPLRPVPS
-425 IPDEREPERTAN
+425 IPDEPPSETTN
-437 GESGYGES
+437 TDDSGYGES

-529 ERLNSTGAVLTGL
+529 ERLNSTDAVLTGV

-548 LTDGAGASST
+548 LTDGAETSTIEASSELVT
-558 TDKMSDSAT
+558 ESDGT
-567 EANSTDVIVVG
+567 EAMDG
-578 SGSAD
+578 KGAAD
-583 SPELDT
+583 ASPKLDT
-589 LEDTGSSSGDDSL
+589 PEDTSSSSGDDSL
-602 SIDLEFAEDATE
+602 SIDLEFAEDVAE
-614 ASPNEDVEALDSEMP
+614 ASPSNLEEALDSEVP
-629 AIDKDA
+629 AIDEDA

-650 DHDGAKELLDLVLA
+650 DHDGAKELLDSVLA
-664 KGDLSQQATAQE
+664 KGDLSQQAAAQE